1 MKRYGQ
7 FCPVAKGA
15 EVFAERWTPLIVRE
29 LMTGS
34 RRFSEMERGMPLIS
48 RTLLSQRLQELER
61 FGLIER
67 RPLPTGRGFEYRPTP
82 ACEEL
87 YPVVVALG
95 SWAARWFPSDY
106 VGQDLNAGL
115 IMQAIQRCMR
125 TERMPFSRLVVQCEF
140 TDATKAG
147 DRRWWLILEP
157 EGADLCL
164 KDPGFGVDVLIV
176 SDMATMARLHMG
188 KVTFEDAA
196 ETGLLR
202 LEGTR
207 QAARAFVQCMDTST
221 FAGIEPAVRA

>member
-1 MKRYGQ
+1 M
-7 FCPVAKGA
+7 AKGS

-34 RRFSEMERGMPLIS
+34 RRFSELERGLPLIS

-67 RPLPTGRGFEYRPTP
+67 RPLPTGRGFEYRPTR

-95 SWAARWFPSDY
+95 SWAARWFPSDFARA
-106 VGQDLNAGL
+106 DLDAGL

-125 TERMPFSRLVVQCEF
+125 TERMGLPRLVVQCEF
-140 TDATKAG
+140 TDATKPA
-147 DRRWWLILEP
+147 DRRWWLLLDP
-157 EGADLCL
+157 DGADLCL
-164 KDPGFGVDVLIV
+164 KDPGFGVDVMLV

-188 KVTFEDAA
+188 KVTFEQAVEA
-196 ETGLLR
+196 GLLR
-202 LEGTR
+202 AEGTR
-207 QAARAFVQCMDTST
+207 QATRAFVQCMDTST
-221 FAGIEPAVRA
+221 FAGIEPAVRS